1 MTVNEAFQRIR
12 DIRERALADASAR
25 TAQLDAEYPD
35 IAAVDSELSRTGE
48 KIAGAVFSP
57 DCESLIASIRSE
69 NESLQQRRRE
79 LLGKHGIPLDFDEP
93 RFSCPICGDTGYDG
107 KKYCV
112 CVRRMCSRDCYERSG
127 LGQSLLVQ
135 TFENFSLKYYG
146 GADREKMETV
156 LDVCRDF
163 ADTFGGGD
171 NLLLIGGTGLGKTH
185 LSSAIAQRVIDSGYS
200 VVYDSAQ
207 NVFDCYERVR
217 FAHEAGDTERYLT
230 CDLLIIDDLGSEFTT
245 QYTSAVLYRIV
256 NERLI
261 KGKSTVLSTN
271 LDNKELKKRY
281 GDRIYSRLL
290 GNYGTCVFAGSDIR
304 LLKLGE

>member
-146 GADREKMETV
+146 GADREKME
-156 LDVCRDF
+156 LNYHR
-163 ADTFGGGD
+163 
-171 NLLLIGGTGLGKTH
+171 
-185 LSSAIAQRVIDSGYS
+185 RYS
-200 VVYDSAQ
+200 
-207 NVFDCYERVR
+207 N
-217 FAHEAGDTERYLT
+217 
-230 CDLLIIDDLGSEFTT
+230 
-245 QYTSAVLYRIV
+245 
-256 NERLI
+256 
-261 KGKSTVLSTN
+261 
-271 LDNKELKKRY
+271 
-281 GDRIYSRLL
+281 
-290 GNYGTCVFAGSDIR
+290 
-304 LLKLGE
+304 